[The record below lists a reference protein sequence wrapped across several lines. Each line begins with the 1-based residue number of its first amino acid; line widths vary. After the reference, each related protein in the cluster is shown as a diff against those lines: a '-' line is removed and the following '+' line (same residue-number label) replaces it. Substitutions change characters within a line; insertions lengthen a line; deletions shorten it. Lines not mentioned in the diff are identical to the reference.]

1 MSNHPEFADLQIR
14 ILEPVARPLP
24 GNAQGPSAATTDE
37 AVYPVEISL
46 NRALEFERGYMPVAA
61 VTGWQSN
68 AADRVGSGKALF
80 QLLLGHATIRDAWAQ
95 VKGMYPRRR
104 VRLRVDFA
112 APELNAIPWELMVEH
127 AVAHGQE
134 ERASEAARTKQLAA
148 AADTPFLRYQAD
160 QHPLAPPLMDRPIRI
175 LVAIANPD
183 NLADYGLAQVDP
195 EQELDILQQATEGLD
210 ICLHKVENCTIQALE
225 AELRQGY
232 HILHFVGHG
241 AYNEDR
247 KESVIYM
254 ADADKKVHLV
264 SAHFEASLIARQY
277 AIDENS
283 ANTLRLVCMV
293 SCQSATR
300 DPGDAFRGFAPK
312 LVAAGVPAVIAM
324 QDRISLDSARIF
336 TATFYR
342 RLLEHGLVDLACN
355 EARSALLT
363 AQAADAHVP
372 VLYTR
377 LHDGQLL
384 APDPIYTTLRS
395 MLNDELYQTFESAN
409 REYLDL
415 PIEVTHMPLCDADL
429 TPQSWKNIR
438 AFAGMQSEMTAGISL
453 KKAIA
458 GICASEIHHPEHHE
472 HKSKVILLVGDYGSS
487 KATQLKYL
495 AWQAMTD
502 ALRTASAQGVAPDQA
517 MAAGAVV
524 GRRGLPSDQVLIPI
538 YVDLRSYSD
547 EITHLHSPAE
557 LDLLIERLLLR
568 ALQPHWPGMGLRE
581 LRRQLHRR
589 RFRFLFAKGE
599 YLSAQLRND
608 ALQQINAF
616 IHRLENDHGHLANE
630 GQAQGAD
637 SGPPPPLQ
645 HEIML
650 TLSPSHFERNEV
662 RHFTREQHVEV
673 HLLVIQCL
681 RVGKIRHF
689 LQQRSPLPNYANRL
703 LTRLDT
709 SGLYDLAA
717 IPWFF
722 VDMVE
727 RAKAGQLPESR
738 VELLRNQVQ
747 DAITR
752 TSRSLGIQIYIFDAL
767 CAIAWKMT
775 AESRE
780 ILSLPE
786 VFDILSEVRRN
797 RDFLL
802 EEFYLRL
809 VETQLL
815 THVGS
820 GEVQFT
826 YSRIRA
832 YCCAYALFYR
842 PDRVRRLDLIV
853 ATLGRLSYL
862 NWWGDVL
869 IYFCGLSLTDPT
881 TLNQLLESIVYGI
894 NLLESEQIFLAAH
907 CLLETMSAANST
919 VAHQISEWQ
928 PDPAL
933 VGHVTGALLWRLN
946 KENEPNSTYRDR
958 AAVLLGYLVPLPDAE
973 MLRQLTQKPG
983 ERTPQIDAVLL
994 AETAYKPQPGND
1006 IGNMNWAAVLAFLR
1020 VKDPDLQAQF
1030 LMMIDPALA
1039 AMMHEWRTGNAA
1051 ALIQRLQTY
1060 TPEKNIQGI
1069 AALALADLLGA
1080 QPEATVTDPS
1090 LQALVEAF
1098 FTIKEAMPLWSIVH
1112 ALATLDSP
1120 LVIAAVVLP
1129 YRDEVERRKLSLAG
1143 QWEHRKY
1150 FTYLIGLLRVHNPRI
1165 RELLLENFA
1174 LCHRRRVQEI
1184 QELVAETINAIGR
1197 LADPKDKSLLET
1209 LAVGHFADLLP
1220 VLTDELAGSS
1230 NVTTRVRTSVQRAAV
1245 DALAYIGDEESV
1257 DVLRRLRE
1265 EITRST
1271 LTTKNG
1277 HATTTQ
1283 FVSAEVV
1290 TVYYRELNL
1299 AIDRTTD
1306 TIYWRTHW
1314 RQPA

>member
-14 ILEPVARPLP
+14 ILEPVTRPTSA
-24 GNAQGPSAATTDE
+24 NAPAATTVAPGE
-37 AVYPVEISL
+37 AVYPIEISL
-46 NRALEFERGYMPVAA
+46 NRALEFERGYLAVAA
-61 VTGWQSN
+61 VAGWQSN
-68 AADRVGSGKALF
+68 AADRVGSGQALF
-80 QLLLGHATIRDAWAQ
+80 QLLLGNDTIRNAWSQ

-112 APELNAIPWELMVEH
+112 APELNAIPWELMVENG
-127 AVAHGQE
+127 VSQGQDGVQ
-134 ERASEAARTKQLAA
+134 TKQLAA

-160 QHPLAPPLMDRPIRI
+160 QHPLAPPLIERPIRI

-183 NLADYGLAQVDP
+183 NLADYGLAPVDVP
-195 EQELDILQQATEGLD
+195 QELAILEAAMQGLD
-210 ICLHKVENCTIQALE
+210 VSLHLVENCTIQALE

-247 KESVIYM
+247 KEAVIYM

-277 AIDENS
+277 AIDEHS

-324 QDRISLDSARIF
+324 QDLISMTSAQRF

-342 RLLEHGLVDLACN
+342 RLLAHGLVDLACN
-355 EARSALLT
+355 EARSALQA
-363 AQAADAHVP
+363 AQATDAHVP

-377 LHDGQLL
+377 LYDGQLL
-384 APDPIYTTLRS
+384 APDPIYTTLRA
-395 MLNDELYQTFESAN
+395 MLNDELYQTFASAN

-415 PIEVTHMPLCDADL
+415 PIEVTHLPLCDADL
-429 TPQSWKNIR
+429 TPQSWKNIQ
-438 AFAGMQSEMTAGISL
+438 AFAGMQSEMTAGISI
-453 KKAIA
+453 KNAIA
-458 GICASEIHHPEHHE
+458 AICASELHHPEHQE

-495 AWQAMTD
+495 AWQAMTAALRSAAAQAGETDD
-502 ALRTASAQGVAPDQA
+502 AL
-517 MAAGAVV
+517 AANAVV
-524 GRRGLPSDQVLIPI
+524 GSSGLPSDQVIIPI
-538 YVDLRSYSD
+538 YVDLRSYRD
-547 EITHLHSPAE
+547 EAARLHSPAE
-557 LDLLIERLLLR
+557 LDLLIERLLLQ

-581 LRRQLHRR
+581 LQRQLQRR

-599 YLSAQLRND
+599 YLSAQLRNEV
-608 ALQQINAF
+608 LQQINAF
-616 IHRLENDHGHLANE
+616 IHRLESDPDQLTGA
-630 GQAQGAD
+630 GQAPATGQ
-637 SGPPPPLQ
+637 PPPARQ
-645 HEIML
+645 HEIII

-673 HLLVIQCL
+673 HLLVIQRL

-689 LQQRSPLPNYANRL
+689 LQQRGQSSTYASRL
-703 LTRLDT
+703 LARLDS

-727 RAKAGQLPESR
+727 RAKAGQLPEAR
-738 VELLRNQVQ
+738 VELLRSQVQ
-747 DAITR
+747 DAITHMG
-752 TSRSLGIQIYIFDAL
+752 RSLGIQIYTFDAL
-767 CAIAWKMT
+767 CAIAWKMSV
-775 AESRE
+775 ELRE
-780 ILSLPE
+780 TLSLPE

-797 RDFLL
+797 RDFPL
-802 EEFYLRL
+802 EEFYHQL
-809 VETQLL
+809 VATQLL

-832 YCCAYALFYR
+832 YCCAYALLYR
-842 PDRVRRLDLIV
+842 TDQRRRLDLIV

-869 IYFCGLSLTDPT
+869 IYFCGLSLANPT
-881 TLNQLLESIVYGI
+881 PLNQLLESIVYGI

-907 CLLETMSAANST
+907 CLLETMSAAKST
-919 VAHQISEWQ
+919 LAHQPSDWQ

-933 VGHVTGALLWRLN
+933 LGHVTGALLWRLN

-958 AAVLLGYLVPLPDAE
+958 AAVLLGYLVPLPNTE
-973 MLRQLTQKPG
+973 MLHQLTQKPAA
-983 ERTPQIDAVLL
+983 RPPQIDAVLL

-1006 IGNMNWAAVLAFLR
+1006 IGNLNWAAVLAFLR
-1020 VKDPDLQAQF
+1020 VNDPQQQAQF
-1030 LMMIDPALA
+1030 LLAIDPALA
-1039 AMMHEWRTGNAA
+1039 AMMHEWRTGDAA
-1051 ALIQRLQTY
+1051 ALIQRLQTHI
-1060 TPEKNIQGI
+1060 PEKNIQGI

-1080 QPEATVTDPS
+1080 GLGGAIADQS
-1090 LQALVEAF
+1090 LQALVDAF
-1098 FTIKEAMPLWSIVH
+1098 FTLKAEMPLWSIVH

-1120 LVIAAVVLP
+1120 VVIAAVVLP
-1129 YRDEVERRKLSLAG
+1129 YRDELTRRQLSFAE
-1143 QWEHRKY
+1143 QWAHRKY
-1150 FTYLIGLLRVHNPRI
+1150 FTYLIGLLRVCNPTI
-1165 RELLLENFA
+1165 HELLLENFT
-1174 LCHRRRVQEI
+1174 LCQQRRVPEI
-1184 QELVAETINAIGR
+1184 QDLVAETINTIGR
-1197 LADPKDKSLLET
+1197 LADPKDKALLET
-1209 LAVGHFADLLP
+1209 LAVGHFAELLP
-1220 VLTDELAGSS
+1220 VLADESTGSS

-1245 DALAYIGDEESV
+1245 DALAYIGDEDSV

-1277 HATTTQ
+1277 YATTTQ
-1283 FVSAEVV
+1283 FIASEVV